1 MSETP
6 KEIAERFIGS
16 GENIEDR
23 RKRCADAIEVALN
36 AERER
41 AAKIAKKHRS
51 HCLHCET
58 ALAITAEIRG
68 KQ

>member
-41 AAKIAKKHRS
+41 AAKIVERYNEDTPHKHI
-51 HCLHCET
+51 
-58 ALAITAEIRG
+58 AAAIRG
-68 KQ
+68 SKQ